1 MSFSTFNKQFS
12 PDKARFLSSLAVSI
26 IVMSVVFVLTN
37 SILNKSI
44 KTAKEEYINR
54 CSTTLDGYS
63 NAVYFYLKNYKTS
76 LESIYDENLLKTDN
90 ETEIRKW
97 VKQNRPLL
105 HDDFKRLFYI
115 NKKGIAYIEDDM
127 IVDISEKGYFKEIK
141 PVSGKINVSNVYC
154 TENEINPVVI
164 ISIPYVD
171 SNGEINGVLAASIE
185 VQTLYKIKKEIVKDK
200 NFDLYLQDRAGKFI
214 IHIDKNYIGKTF
226 TPNDS
231 KHNYVTSEFIS
242 SSAPGYVETIDSR
255 GEIIDLFYT
264 KLPTSDWILA
274 LSFPRSQ
281 LEKIYQKR
289 NRERFAIL
297 AISFIAILI
306 LLFAQKYVLSYF
318 YQKQAIKI
326 DYDSDTNLWTRE
338 KFEDVAAK
346 LIKYSPNQK
355 YMLIES
361 DIRGFK
367 FINQNYG
374 EETAN
379 KLIFYFASKLNKI
392 TKDYRGIIGHGYA
405 DRFYSLIKIKNVT
418 PSMTQFKIR
427 LEELTEE
434 IKKYDIPFYPKF
446 GITFFNTNSKKDIS
460 IRELIG
466 QATFA
471 KSSIKDN
478 MLTSYAIYNARI
490 VDKMNETQFIET
502 NAEQALNNNE
512 FFVLYQP
519 KILLS
524 NDKIVGAEALVRWKT
539 ADGKFYTPDKFIPIF
554 EQNGFIKKL
563 DYYVYD
569 KVFKFIDNQLKNGGL
584 AVPISVNMSRNH
596 SKPERFV
603 NEFMRLFNKY
613 NIPTNMIQ
621 IEIIERS
628 IMEYNTLREI
638 TERLHNEGFTVAMDD
653 FGSGES
659 SLNMLSKVPVDVLK
673 FDRDFLTSS
682 TNDDGSM
689 NERAAK
695 FIASLLELG
704 RNLEKETIFE
714 GVETAAQRDFLKQ
727 AACDQVQGYFYS
739 RPLTENDFIEFMKN
753 HI

>member
-44 KTAKEEYINR
+44 KTAQEEYINR

-90 ETEIRKW
+90 EAEIRKW

-127 IVDISEKGYFKEIK
+127 IVDVSEKGYFKEIK
-141 PVSGKINVSNVYC
+141 PVSGKINVSNVYY

-171 SNGEINGVLAASIE
+171 SNGEIDGVLAASIE

-255 GEIIDLFYT
+255 GELIDLFYT
-264 KLPTSDWILA
+264 KIPNSDWTLA
-274 LSFPRSQ
+274 LSFPRTQ

-289 NRERFAIL
+289 NKERFAIL

-338 KFEDVAAK
+338 KFESVAAK
-346 LIKYSPNQK
+346 LIKFSPHQK

-374 EETAN
+374 EETADR
-379 KLIFYFASKLNKI
+379 LIFYFASKLNKI
-392 TKDYRGIIGHGYA
+392 TKEFHGIIGHGYA
-405 DRFYSLIKIKNVT
+405 DRFYSLLKIQNVN
-418 PSMTQFKIR
+418 SAMTQFKIR
-427 LEELTEE
+427 LEELTDE
-434 IKKYDIPFYPKF
+434 IKKYEIPFFPKF
-446 GITFFNTNSKKDIS
+446 GITFFNTDSQKNIS

-466 QATFA
+466 QASFA

-502 NAEQALNNNE
+502 NAEQALNKNE
-512 FFVLYQP
+512 FFVMYQP

-569 KVFKFIDNQLKNGGL
+569 KVFQFLDRQLKNGEP
-584 AVPISVNMSRNH
+584 AVPVSVNMSRNH

-603 NEFMRLFNKY
+603 NDFMRIFSKY
-613 NIPTNMIQ
+613 NIPPHMIQ

-638 TERLHNEGFTVAMDD
+638 TDRLHNEGFTVAMDD

-682 TNDDGSM
+682 TNEDGSM

-695 FIASLLELG
+695 FIACLLELG
-704 RNLEKETIFE
+704 RKLEKETIFE

-739 RPLTENDFIEFMKN
+739 RPLTEEDFVEFMKN